1 MLRRLPHGPVLE
13 LQLDRPPANAL
24 SPELIVALR
33 RAVQTAPSEGF
44 EGVLLSGRTGMFSA
58 GLDVP
63 LLVTFDRS
71 GIEGLWEEFLGLLGA
86 LAGSPIPV
94 GVAITGHAPAGGA
107 VISIF
112 CDQRTMAAGDYKI
125 GLNEV
130 EVGIALPAEM
140 MLPLRRLV
148 GAGQA
153 ERLAVA
159 GLMVGPDEAL
169 RLGLVDEV
177 VPADAVVE
185 RALERLRHL
194 LARPR
199 HAMLATRR
207 LFRSELI
214 SALGG
219 GTIRRQ
225 LVEQWFSEETQEA
238 LRALVERLRAR
249 QAVGAG

>member
-1 MLRRLPHGPVLE
+1 MLRSNRHGNVLE

-24 SPELIVALR
+24 SPELIAALT
-33 RAVQTAPSEGF
+33 RAVQAAPSEGF
-44 EGVLLSGRTGMFSA
+44 EGVLLSGLPGMFSA

-63 LLVTFDRS
+63 LLLGFDRM
-71 GIEGLWEEFLGLLGA
+71 GIDALWEEFLGLLRT
-86 LAGSPIPV
+86 LAGSPVPV

-112 CDQRTMAAGDYKI
+112 CDQRTMAAGDYRI

-140 MLPLRRLV
+140 ILPLRRLV

-159 GLMVGPDEAL
+159 GLMVSPEEAL

-177 VPADAVVE
+177 VAGEAVVE
-185 RALERLRHL
+185 RALERLRRL

-199 HAMLATRR
+199 LAMLATRR
-207 LFRSELI
+207 LFRAELV
-214 SALGG
+214 SALAE

-225 LVEQWFSEETQEA
+225 LVEQWFSDETQEA
-238 LRALVERLRAR
+238 LRALVERLRAKQPEAMR
-249 QAVGAG
+249 

>member
-1 MLRRLPHGPVLE
+1 MLTRRVHGAILE

-24 SPELIVALR
+24 SPELIAALT
-33 RAVQTAPSEGF
+33 RAVQAAPSEGF
-44 EGVLLSGRTGMFSA
+44 EGVLLSGRPGMFSA

-63 LLVTFDRS
+63 LLLTFDRS
-71 GIEGLWEEFLGLLGA
+71 GIEGLWEEFLGLLRT
-86 LAGSPIPV
+86 LAGSPVPV

-107 VISIF
+107 VMAIF
-112 CDQRTMAAGDYKI
+112 CDQRTMAAGDYRI

-153 ERLAVA
+153 ERLAVS
-159 GLMVGPDEAL
+159 GLMVSPDEAL

-177 VPADAVVE
+177 VPAEAVVA
-185 RALERLRHL
+185 RALERLGHL

-199 HAMLATRR
+199 LAMLATRR
-207 LFRSELI
+207 LFRSELV
-214 SALGG
+214 SALAE
-219 GTIRRQ
+219 GTMRRQ
-225 LVEQWFSEETQEA
+225 LVEQWFSDETQEA
-238 LRALVERLRAR
+238 LRALVERLRAKQPEVVR
-249 QAVGAG
+249 